1 MWPDRRLLDLLGI
14 ELPIVQAP
22 MAGATGAAM
31 AIAVSESGGLG
42 SLPCALLTP
51 ERARAEIG
59 TVRQRTSRPLN
70 VNFFCHSI
78 PLPDAER
85 EAVWQSR
92 FAPYCAEFGI
102 DPSTS
107 PPAPN
112 RAPFD
117 DDMCDVVEEYRPE
130 VVSFHF
136 GLPEPR
142 LLDRVKA
149 LGGRVLGSAPPV
161 DEARWLAARGCD
173 VVIAQGCEAGGHRG
187 MFLTDAVDSQPG
199 TMALVPQV
207 VDAVEVPVVAA
218 GGIADGR
225 GIAAAFALGAAGVQI
240 GTAYL
245 PTSESTISDLH
256 RAAIGQARED
266 DTVLTNVFTGRPARG
281 LTNRIVREVGPMS
294 PDAPTFPTAGGAM
307 APLRAAAEAAGSSEF
322 SPLWAGQAA
331 GLSRPG
337 GAAEL
342 TRELAADALERLG
355 TLASPG

>member
-31 AIAVSESGGLG
+31 AVAVSESGGLG
-42 SLPCALLTP
+42 SLPCAMLP
-51 ERARAEIG
+51 PGRARAEIG
-59 TVRQRTSRPLN
+59 TIRQRTSRPLN
-70 VNFFCHSI
+70 VNFFCHRV
-78 PLPDAER
+78 PEPDPER
-85 EAVWQSR
+85 EATWMSR
-92 FAPYCAEFGI
+92 FAPYRAELGI
-102 DPSTS
+102 GPSS
-107 PPAPN
+107 GAPAPD

-117 DDMCDVVEEYRPE
+117 DEMCDVLEEFGPE

-136 GLPEPR
+136 GLPEQR

-149 LGGRVLGSAPPV
+149 LGCKVLGSATTV

-173 VVIAQGCEAGGHRG
+173 AVIAQGQEAGGHRG

-199 TMALVPQV
+199 TVALVPQV
-207 VDAVEVPVVAA
+207 ADAVDVPVVAA

-245 PTSESTISDLH
+245 SAAESTISGLH
-256 RAAIGQARED
+256 RAALEAARD
-266 DTVLTNVFTGRPARG
+266 DATVVTNVFTGRPARG
-281 LTNRIVREVGPMS
+281 VANRMVREVGPMA
-294 PDAPTFPTAGGAM
+294 PDAPAFPTAGRAT
-307 APLRAAAEAAGSSEF
+307 ASIRAASEATGSSDF

-342 TRELAADALERLG
+342 TRALATSALERLRA
-355 TLASPG
+355 LASPG